1 MKRGP
6 SYISL
11 MDEFYAVF
19 LGFWTVEIMFDVS
32 LLGRV
37 RLIILSTIVLLVLL
51 LLLAS
56 LSSSPNERRFMYL
69 APIILSFIIVVFY
82 MSAVNEPLDFVT
94 IVSLSLMTVLYTL
107 SKELFVYWEARFG
120 LSRKFENQH
129 DR

>member
-1 MKRGP
+1 MKRVP

-37 RLIILSTIVLLVLL
+37 RLIILSGIVLMVFL

-56 LSSSPNERRFMYL
+56 VSPSPRERRLVYL
-69 APIILSFIIVVFY
+69 APIVLSLLIVVFY
-82 MSAVNEPLDFVT
+82 VAAVNEALDFVT

-107 SKELFVYWEARFG
+107 SKELFVFWEARFG
-120 LSRKFENQH
+120 I
-129 DR
+129 DRLP